1 MFPLGMFDSAPAVG
15 SKVWLGAFST
25 AQFSQDQ
32 RPAPVTRAG
41 RASSTAAS
49 SPHDAPFAHPARS
62 PLVAPKT
69 LRRFAPQG
77 ELVVGRTALRF
88 SRARPYRAWLRDA
101 TRRAK
106 RAAEAAGQTNGR
118 ASAATASWPALD
130 SSLEQRSETVRT
142 VLIRNSRLLRCGRF
156 LARCAA
162 G

>member
-62 PLVAPKT
+62 RLVAPKT

-77 ELVVGRTALRF
+77 ELVVGRTATL
-88 SRARPYRAWLRDA
+88 SRPRAP
-101 TRRAK
+101 RADL
-106 RAAEAAGQTNGR
+106 TD
-118 ASAATASWPALD
+118 T
-130 SSLEQRSETVRT
+130 
-142 VLIRNSRLLRCGRF
+142 
-156 LARCAA
+156 
-162 G
+162 